1 MTAAE
6 QPLGKDSLDSLH
18 HDESTDG
25 HEREEFLSLT
35 PFTFHPKRKWK

>member
-35 PFTFHPKRKWK
+35 SDVSVSPKM

>member
-6 QPLGKDSLDSLH
+6 QPLGKDSLGSLH
-18 HDESTDG
+18 HDESNDG

-35 PFTFHPKRKWK
+35 SDVSISPKT